1 MSFSPFSLLFFIL
14 KRHAMRKAGAV
25 VLLLCMTLLMAEFK
39 GYGQSIWEKLKLPK
53 LPEPPPIHEQTGGG
67 AQPTPQK
74 SENASEQTPSVAE
87 QPAAP
92 STAQQ
97 AADTAETT
105 STPSENTLATSL
117 EALNFHEGEFDWRK
131 DWWKAML
138 FALGGVVVVAF
149 LMRIA
154 KQLFRIIVM
163 TACLAAGSFG
173 ARYFAPP
180 LTPWFESK
188 LPPSMTQTIPP
199 LYWSFAIVFLVCY
212 IVATIILFILKR
224 PLDIMDKRQKCQSG
238 KVE

>member
-39 GYGQSIWEKLKLPK
+39 GYGQSIWEKLKLSK
-53 LPEPPPIHEQTGGG
+53 LPESPPIHEQTGGG
-67 AQPTPQK
+67 AQPTPPK

-154 KQLFRIIVM
+154 KQLFRIIGM
-163 TACLAAGSFG
+163 TACLAAGGFG

-180 LTPWFESK
+180 LTPWVESK
-188 LPPSMTQTIPP
+188 LPPSLTQSIPP

>member
-39 GYGQSIWEKLKLPK
+39 GYGQSFWEKLKLPK

-67 AQPTPQK
+67 AQPTPPK
-74 SENASEQTPSVAE
+74 SENTSEQTPSVAE

-188 LPPSMTQTIPP
+188 LPPAMTQTIPP

>member
-39 GYGQSIWEKLKLPK
+39 GYGQSFWEKLKLPK

-67 AQPTPQK
+67 AQPTPPK

-188 LPPSMTQTIPP
+188 LPPAMTQTIPP
-199 LYWSFAIVFLVCY
+199 LYWSFACVFLVFY
-212 IVATIILFILKR
+212 IVASIILFILKR

>member
-67 AQPTPQK
+67 QPTPQK
-74 SENASEQTPSVAE
+74 SENASEQTPSVSE

-97 AADTAETT
+97 AADTAETSST
-105 STPSENTLATSL
+105 SSENALATSL

-131 DWWKAML
+131 DWWKAVL

-180 LTPWFESK
+180 LTPWVKSK
-188 LPPSMTQTIPP
+188 LPPSLTQTIPP

>member
-1 MSFSPFSLLFFIL
+1 
-14 KRHAMRKAGAV
+14 MRKAGAV

-39 GYGQSIWEKLKLPK
+39 GYGQSFWEKLKLPK

-67 AQPTPQK
+67 TQPTPPK

-131 DWWKAML
+131 DWWKALL
-138 FALGGVVVVAF
+138 FALGGVIIVAF

-154 KQLFRIIVM
+154 KQLFRIIVL

-180 LTPWFESK
+180 LTPWVESK
-188 LPPSMTQTIPP
+188 LPPSLTQSIPP

-212 IVATIILFILKR
+212 ILATIVLFILKR
-224 PLDIMDKRQKCQSG
+224 PLDVMDKRQKCQSDNV
-238 KVE
+238 K

>member
-14 KRHAMRKAGAV
+14 KRHAIRKAGAV

-67 AQPTPQK
+67 AQPTPPK

>member
-1 MSFSPFSLLFFIL
+1 
-14 KRHAMRKAGAV
+14 MRKAGAV

-67 AQPTPQK
+67 VQPTPPK
-74 SENASEQTPSVAE
+74 SENASEQTPSVSE

-97 AADTAETT
+97 AADTAETSST
-105 STPSENTLATSL
+105 SSENTLATSL

-180 LTPWFESK
+180 LTPWVESK
-188 LPPSMTQTIPP
+188 LPPSLTQTIPP
-199 LYWSFAIVFLVCY
+199 LYWSFALVFLVCY

>member
-67 AQPTPQK
+67 VQPTPPK
-74 SENASEQTPSVAE
+74 SDNASEQTPSTSE

-97 AADTAETT
+97 AADTAETSST
-105 STPSENTLATSL
+105 SSENTLATSL

-149 LMRIA
+149 LMRVA

-180 LTPWFESK
+180 LTPWVESK
-188 LPPSMTQTIPP
+188 LPPSLTQTIPP
-199 LYWSFAIVFLVCY
+199 LYWSFALVFLVCY

>member
-1 MSFSPFSLLFFIL
+1 MSFSPLSFLFFVF
-14 KRHAMRKAGAV
+14 KRQAMRKAGSV
-25 VLLLCMTLLMAEFK
+25 ILLLCLAIVAAEFK
-39 GYGQSIWEKLKLPK
+39 GYGQSLWDKLKLPK
-53 LPEPPPIHEQTGGG
+53 LPDPPPLHESGGV
-67 AQPTPQK
+67 AQPTPPQN
-74 SENASEQTPSVAE
+74 ENVSEQTPSTTE

-92 STAQQ
+92 
-97 AADTAETT
+97 AEPS

-131 DWWKAML
+131 DWWKALL
-138 FALGGVVVVAF
+138 FALGGVIIVAF

-180 LTPWFESK
+180 LTPWVESK
-188 LPPSMTQTIPP
+188 LPSSLTQTFPP

-212 IVATIILFILKR
+212 IAATIILFILKR

-238 KVE
+238 KIE

>member
-14 KRHAMRKAGAV
+14 KRHAIRKIGTV
-25 VLLLCMTLLMAEFK
+25 VLLLCMACLMAEFK
-39 GYGQSIWEKLKLPK
+39 GYGQGLLDKLKLPK
-53 LPEPPPIHEQTGGG
+53 LPEPPPLHEQTGGG
-67 AQPTPQK
+67 EQTTPPK
-74 SENASEQTPSVAE
+74 SENVSEQTPSTTE
-87 QPAAP
+87 QPAVP
-92 STAQQ
+92 SSVQQQ
-97 AADTAETT
+97 ATPAEPSST
-105 STPSENTLATSL
+105 SSENTLATSL

-131 DWWKAML
+131 DWWKALL
-138 FALGGVVVVAF
+138 FALGGIIIVAF

-154 KQLFRIIVM
+154 KQLFRIIVL

-180 LTPWFESK
+180 LTPWVESK
-188 LPPSMTQTIPP
+188 LPSALTQSIPP

-212 IVATIILFILKR
+212 ILATIILFILKR

>member
-1 MSFSPFSLLFFIL
+1 
-14 KRHAMRKAGAV
+14 MRKAGAV

-67 AQPTPQK
+67 VQPTPPK
-74 SENASEQTPSVAE
+74 SDNASEQTPSTSE

-97 AADTAETT
+97 AADTAETSST
-105 STPSENTLATSL
+105 SSENTLATSL

-149 LMRIA
+149 LMRVA

-180 LTPWFESK
+180 LTPWVESK
-188 LPPSMTQTIPP
+188 LPPSLTQTIPP
-199 LYWSFAIVFLVCY
+199 LYWSFALVFLVCY

>member
-1 MSFSPFSLLFFIL
+1 
-14 KRHAMRKAGAV
+14 MRKAGAV

-67 AQPTPQK
+67 AQPTPPK

-188 LPPSMTQTIPP
+188 LPPAMTQTYHGSKTMSHLP
-199 LYWSFAIVFLVCY
+199 
-212 IVATIILFILKR
+212 R
-224 PLDIMDKRQKCQSG
+224 
-238 KVE
+238 

>member
-39 GYGQSIWEKLKLPK
+39 GYGQSFWEKLKLPK

-67 AQPTPQK
+67 AQPTPPK
-74 SENASEQTPSVAE
+74 SENASEQTPSVSE

-180 LTPWFESK
+180 LTPWVESK
-188 LPPSMTQTIPP
+188 LPPSLTQSIPP

-212 IVATIILFILKR
+212 ILATIVLFILKR
-224 PLDIMDKRQKCQSG
+224 PLDVMDKRQKCQSDNV
-238 KVE
+238 K